1 MPQESLNYDCKIR
14 CELWGD
20 LIRWKQTNKNKTK
33 QNQTNQTNQTKKN
46 TGILEKKGRNDWHSI
61 LDNGQLKS
69 ILEYNAV
76 RDG

>member
-1 MPQESLNYDCKIR
+1 MGWFDSLETNQQ
-14 CELWGD
+14 
-20 LIRWKQTNKNKTK
+20 KQNKTK
-33 QNQTNQTNQTKKN
+33 PNKPNKPNKKKN